1 MMLDELSQRSEK
13 SKKARSEN
21 LKNRAIQIY
30 DEVLNDPAVIKKV
43 PLLSSISYLERKG
56 KITKE
61 QA

>member
-43 PLLSSISYLERKG
+43 PLLSSINYLERKG

-61 QA
+61 